1 MIKATGTRLG
11 LTSFLLVSAS
21 VHLLFLYPSVT
32 EKQFIS
38 DQSLPSMAIA
48 LTPPSPIRSTPRP
61 ESLKPVKPLST
72 AVTDR
77 PTQKTLKTV
86 SASRPQQ
93 ASSEIKRHIQTR
105 LAEHFRYPL
114 MAKRRGYQGTVT
126 LNFHIKSNGQL
137 EKILIGKS
145 SGYEIL
151 DRSALAALLKVNKLE
166 NIEQWLQGEGI
177 NMILPVRYQLH
188 EG

>member
-1 MIKATGTRLG
+1 
-11 LTSFLLVSAS
+11 
-21 VHLLFLYPSVT
+21 
-32 EKQFIS
+32 
-38 DQSLPSMAIA
+38 MAIA
-48 LTPPSPIRSTPRP
+48 LVAPTPSQKTPAPIEEPPKQVTPSN
-61 ESLKPVKPLST
+61 T
-72 AVTDR
+72 AATETATQQ
-77 PTQKTLKTV
+77 TQKKV
-86 SASRPQQ
+86 SESRPQQ
-93 ASSEIKRHIQTR
+93 ASAEIKRHIQTR

-145 SGYEIL
+145 SGYGIL

-166 NIEQWLQGEGI
+166 NIEQWLQGQGI